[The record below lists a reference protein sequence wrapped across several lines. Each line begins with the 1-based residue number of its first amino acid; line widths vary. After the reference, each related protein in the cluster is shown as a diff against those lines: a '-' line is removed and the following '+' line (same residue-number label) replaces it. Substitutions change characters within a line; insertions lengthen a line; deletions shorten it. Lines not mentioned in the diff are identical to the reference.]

1 MSSKAP
7 QKLWDHCLE
16 LEAYIRSHTA
26 LDLYELQG
34 QVPETILSGQTAD
47 ISPFVECKWY
57 EFVRWY
63 DIKAQFPQPREKYG
77 RWLGPSLDVGPAM
90 TAKIL
95 KENGQ
100 VLHLSTYRP
109 LNDNELTDANEL
121 AEQSAFDQNIAT
133 TIGQP
138 MTQERLKILDSDTPT
153 YPHFHDVEG
162 DVQFDDERK
171 GAWHTKGKEMQE
183 TTPEDL
189 DNYVGAQ
196 VNLPRQGGMMSGTV
210 KRRAR
215 TADGRVMGMAN
226 DNPILDTRKYIVE
239 FPDGCESPYMANLIA
254 ENMITQCDANGNQC
268 LLFKAIIDHKYEIET
283 QVTERRG
290 EDHQQDKTRGWT
302 LAVEWKDGSTSWE
315 RLRDLKESFPIEVAD
330 YAIANNIHEEP
341 AFSWWVKNVLRRRK
355 KVIASTSTKYIK
367 RTHRFGLEIPKTVK
381 RALEIDTEN
390 GNQMWRD
397 AIAKEMEA
405 VRVAFKILD
414 DGKMPPPGYQRMECH
429 MIFDINL
436 DGFRRKA
443 RLVAGGHQT
452 EPPASVLTYASVVSR
467 ETVRIAF
474 TIAALNDLQVKAS
487 DVQNA
492 YLTKGIWRIVCER

>member
-1 MSSKAP
+1 
-7 QKLWDHCLE
+7 
-16 LEAYIRSHTA
+16 
-26 LDLYELQG
+26 
-34 QVPETILSGQTAD
+34 
-47 ISPFVECKWY
+47 
-57 EFVRWY
+57 
-63 DIKAQFPQPREKYG
+63 
-77 RWLGPSLDVGPAM
+77 
-90 TAKIL
+90 
-95 KENGQ
+95 
-100 VLHLSTYRP
+100 
-109 LNDNELTDANEL
+109 
-121 AEQSAFDQNIAT
+121 
-133 TIGQP
+133 
-138 MTQERLKILDSDTPT
+138 
-153 YPHFHDVEG
+153 
-162 DVQFDDERK
+162 
-171 GAWHTKGKEMQE
+171 
-183 TTPEDL
+183 
-189 DNYVGAQ
+189 
-196 VNLPRQGGMMSGTV
+196 
-210 KRRAR
+210 
-215 TADGRVMGMAN
+215 
-226 DNPILDTRKYIVE
+226 
-239 FPDGCESPYMANLIA
+239 MANLIA

-268 LLFKAIIDHKYEIET
+268 LLFKAVIDHKYEIET

-390 GNQMWRD
+390 GNRMWRD

-429 MIFDINL
+429 MIFDIKL

-443 RLVAGGHQT
+443 RLVAGGHQM